1 MEQLLEICG
10 FAVDIGLGLRIRVRV
25 EQAEQLDEIGRSL
38 LEAPPERDLVT
49 QALGLSQ
56 DGLGSALVIPERR
69 IGRSRVQSG
78 QSLVFGPE
86 VKDAPT
92 STGSAPPDR

>member
-92 STGSAPPDR
+92 STGSAPRGP